1 MHIESGLSMT
11 LSRWSDPLRINSI
24 PIWAGMLHEATLTF
38 SHELSRC
45 FHLVGEELDLW
56 KRCVWVSVD
65 HRQWQQLREPLK
77 RVRLQHAMPACR
89 TISPP

>member
-24 PIWAGMLHEATLTF
+24 PIWAGMLHDATLTF

-56 KRCVWVSVD
+56 KRCGWVGVD
-65 HRQWQQLREPLK
+65 HRQWQQLREPRK
-77 RVRLQHAMPACR
+77 RVRLERAMPACR